1 MGLFD
6 WIKKE
11 KKAKKQE
18 KKQDGGP
25 FASSILLSQA
35 AFSLEKFI
43 SDLKNDWNIDISD
56 EVSSDDKETLVCTI
70 DGMTAAVSLMPGPVP
85 DDEAV
90 NNAKTNYR
98 WPEAVSVAQ
107 EHKAHLLVA
116 ILPNEQS
123 LSKAGI
129 LLVKL
134 SCCGLKQEN
143 ATGIYTAGSVFAP
156 DFYINHAEV
165 YLHEDLYPV
174 MNLVFFGLY
183 SRDNGKTFCSYT
195 YGMDVFCKD
204 EFEVID
210 SKHSPQELIDFMSD
224 IAAYVIE
231 GNVLLQDGET
241 IGFSEEQ
248 KLPITKSRSDVLDG
262 YTLKIEF

>member
-56 EVSSDDKETLVCTI
+56 EALSDDKETLVCTI
-70 DGMTAAVSLMPGPVP
+70 EGMTVAVSLMPGPVP
-85 DDEAV
+85 NDEAV
-90 NNAKTNYR
+90 NNAKTNYL

-107 EHKAHLLVA
+107 EHKASILVA

-134 SCCGLKQEN
+134 SCCGLKQDN

-156 DFYINHAEV
+156 DFYIDHANV
-165 YLHEDLYPV
+165 FLQDDLYPV

-195 YGMDVFCKD
+195 YGMECFCKD
-204 EFEVID
+204 ELEVID

-231 GNVLLQDGET
+231 GDVSLQDGET

-248 KLPITKSRSDVLDG
+248 KLPIIKSKSEVLDG
-262 YTLKIEF
+262 YTLKIGF